1 MIVDALAVVSENDV
15 VAVLFVDKPGFTK
28 DVLIM
33 IRK

>member
-15 VAVLFVDKPGFTK
+15 AAVLFVDKLGPTK